1 MLLRDLIIK
10 GTETVSRT
18 YPETE
23 AREMVFVCL
32 EYVLGTKRH
41 THIIEPQFIVSEDK
55 VAEAFASF
63 ERMAAGEPLQYIT
76 GKAYFYGREF
86 SVNPSVLIPRPE
98 TEQLC
103 RMAIEGGRPQR
114 ILDICTGS
122 GCIAWTLA
130 LEVPGADVVAVDI
143 SDAALETAAS
153 QNFKEEASQSGAKV
167 PEFIKADALAG
178 CPSCLLDG
186 KFDMILSNPPYVRDS
201 EKALMRNNV
210 LDHEPHLAL
219 FVPDE
224 DPLKFY
230 RSIVSWASCLMDQ
243 GGCGIFEINEA
254 LGKETAELCREA
266 GFDDVRIVKDIFDKD
281 RFVVY
286 RRINH

>member
-18 YPETE
+18 YPTTE
-23 AREMVFVCL
+23 AREMVFACL
-32 EYVLGTKRH
+32 ESLLGTKRH
-41 THIIEPQFIVSEDK
+41 THIIEPGFTVPEEK
-55 VAEAFASF
+55 VAEASASF
-63 ERMAAGEPLQYIT
+63 DRMAAGEPLQYIT
-76 GKAYFYGREF
+76 GKAYFYCREF

-103 RMAIEGGRPQR
+103 RMAIESGRPQR

-130 LEVPGADVVAVDI
+130 LEIPGADVVAVDI
-143 SDAALETAAS
+143 SDAALETASS
-153 QNFKEEASQSGAKV
+153 QNFVEEALRTGAKV
-167 PEFIKADALAG
+167 PEFVKADALGG
-178 CPSCLLDG
+178 CPSGILGG

-201 EKALMRNNV
+201 EKAMMRSNV

-230 RSIVSWASCLMDQ
+230 RSIVSWASCLLKPD
-243 GGCGIFEINEA
+243 GCGIFEINEA
-254 LGKETAELCREA
+254 LGKETADLCREA
-266 GFDDVRIVKDIFDKD
+266 GFDDVRIVRDIFDKD

-286 RRINH
+286 RRACH